1 MSCLNECFQKI
12 EGAYSQH
19 IHTQK
24 NAKTLRNANHIPL
37 GQRRLRTRWP
47 PSPSCAASR
56 RPQEECG
63 ASVSLSVESSL
74 HLQDQEKAVPT
85 RQRPQSHW
93 TSSFSAWPAGLLSS
107 SSSLRASD
115 YPAAWGEESNQI
127 QEVTTTYTCAVA
139 VAVAFVKGKRL
150 ENT

>member
-1 MSCLNECFQKI
+1 MNVSKRARE
-12 EGAYSQH
+12 H
-19 IHTQK
+19 IHNIFTHIKKMQR
-24 NAKTLRNANHIPL
+24 LRDMQIHHIPL
-37 GQRRLRTRWP
+37 GQRRLRTSWP

-93 TSSFSAWPAGLLSS
+93 TSSFSAWPACLLSS

-115 YPAAWGEESNQI
+115 YQAAWGEESNQI
-127 QEVTTTYTCAVA
+127 QQVTYTLV
-139 VAVAFVKGKRL
+139 VH
-150 ENT
+150 